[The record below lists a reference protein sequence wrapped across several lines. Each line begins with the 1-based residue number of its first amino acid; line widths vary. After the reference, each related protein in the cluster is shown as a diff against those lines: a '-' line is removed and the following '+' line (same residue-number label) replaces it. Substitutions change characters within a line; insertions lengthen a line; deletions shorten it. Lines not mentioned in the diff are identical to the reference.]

1 MWLREVSEQILL
13 EKKNG
18 AKRVIQHRLVT
29 NLQFVREN
37 THKKNPTIFEVQSSE
52 AQWGMLVITDYT
64 LKVCKYYYTY
74 TSIKLILKEQ

>member
-13 EKKNG
+13 EKNG
-18 AKRVIQHRLVT
+18 AKRVIQHRAC
-29 NLQFVREN
+29 
-37 THKKNPTIFEVQSSE
+37 HKPSVCKWKHTQKTPTIFEVQSSE